1 MSPNFA
7 NSNSVVIVAIIFD
20 NKSCVQ
26 HYRQTE
32 MAAGIAQATQ
42 ILKGDNMVGERK
54 KKKAQERGACKT
66 PVWSKIS
73 MLSLL
78 YYNRF
83 LS

>member
-32 MAAGIAQATQ
+32 MAAGIAQARQ

-54 KKKAQERGACKT
+54 KKKHKREEPVRHLCGQKLACYHFCIT
-66 PVWSKIS
+66 TD
-73 MLSLL
+73 
-78 YYNRF
+78 F
-83 LS
+83 